1 MASVRRATAA
11 DLDQLVDMARDL
23 HAEAPHYQAEPFEPQ
38 VLRRRLEG
46 RLTTGM
52 LVDHSAAFV
61 AEIGGH
67 IAGVLLAVIVPRD
80 FNNSLIACETT
91 LYVCPE
97 HRGGRAFPR
106 LVEAYVLWAG
116 LQGATKA
123 YLGVS
128 TGIHHDR
135 TVHAYERMGFK
146 LDGHN
151 LSTDL

>member
-11 DLDQLVDMARDL
+11 DLDQLVEMARDL
-23 HAEAPHYQAEPFEPQ
+23 HAEAPQYQREPFDAV
-38 VLRRRLEG
+38 VLRRRLAD
-46 RLTTGM
+46 RLTSGM
-52 LVDHSAAFV
+52 LVDHNTAFV
-61 AEIGGH
+61 AESGGR
-67 IAGVLLAVIVPRD
+67 IVGVLLAVIVPRD
-80 FNNSLIACETT
+80 FNTTLIACETT
-91 LYVCPE
+91 LYVRPSA
-97 HRGGRAFPR
+97 RGGRAFPR

-116 LQGATKA
+116 LQGAVKA

-135 TVHAYERMGFK
+135 TVHAYERLGFR